1 MERELIRYIPSA
13 SAVVGDNIYFTDLYT
28 NALFRFNMK
37 EKRSICVAQF
47 DDEPCRK
54 KELYTDIVVG
64 NDVLCCVPHS
74 AKTIGLYYLNT
85 KTTESIKLPEELQKE
100 EVTFK
105 CGCIC
110 GEELFLFGYNV
121 EGIWH
126 VNIKEKCIR
135 KFLCNVDCDNSG
147 KFFLACMNSG
157 EKIYAVCREENVI
170 WELNIYAPYIKKI
183 TLDEKKNWGFAGIV
197 RWGEYLLLNSCKE
210 HNVSIYNLIENAVVY
225 KLDVEMA
232 SEEWPFAGGVV
243 NDEGVVYFPV
253 AKEDTILSIDIKN
266 KWEELQ
272 KIRLQKVNDTMLPWG
287 NPVIC
292 DGKVVIWKYQSNF
305 LFMYDYK
312 LNKFETVDLISETT
326 PKLNGLYLS
335 GRVVQEGEY
344 SLLEFIENLL

>member
-210 HNVSIYNLIENAVVY
+210 HNVSIYSLIENAIVY
-225 KLDVEMA
+225 K
-232 SEEWPFAGGVV
+232 P
-243 NDEGVVYFPV
+243 
-253 AKEDTILSIDIKN
+253 
-266 KWEELQ
+266 
-272 KIRLQKVNDTMLPWG
+272 
-287 NPVIC
+287 
-292 DGKVVIWKYQSNF
+292 
-305 LFMYDYK
+305 
-312 LNKFETVDLISETT
+312 
-326 PKLNGLYLS
+326 
-335 GRVVQEGEY
+335 
-344 SLLEFIENLL
+344 